1 MFSDLKQAHY
11 NQLSQVLY
19 FYTRQNPRVKDLE
32 LGVESMMK
40 FSFSETPALEAEHS
54 MEDRGVR
61 NMLNSFFVLY
71 LQVQNHSL
79 LETPII

>member
-11 NQLSQVLY
+11 NRLSQVLY
-19 FYTRQNPRVKDLE
+19 FYTRQNPHVKDLE

-40 FSFSETPALEAEHS
+40 FSFSETAALEAEHS
-54 MEDRGVR
+54 MEDRRVR
-61 NMLNSFFVLY
+61 NILNSFFVLY

-79 LETPII
+79 LDTLII